1 MRKRYIILAA
11 LLLVAAVA
19 LWTRA
24 AESIRT
30 AEPAAAPSK
39 TDAPSVPEMP
49 PDGTEAPSIPTKAQV
64 LAARERALEGMTEE
78 QVQRLKEAV
87 MAANLDWEHRYLDSN
102 IFGRLEDP
110 DDLEWN
116 RFEQTGEIQIGW
128 TWDGKL
134 GGDID
139 AVCREKNITKDE
151 FYAQYGKRIVTENH
165 EDADGFAERFS
176 KLRDTVQ
183 DEALKADLQY
193 IIDEMQLAKDTH
205 EMAHANNLY
214 QKLHDLDYFLLRYG
228 PEDIGKY
235 VRDRSTAEKYYGTL
249 SCCF

>member
-11 LLLVAAVA
+11 LLLVAAAA

-49 PDGTEAPSIPTKAQV
+49 PDGTEAPSV

-214 QKLHDLDYFLLRYG
+214 EKLHDLDYFLLRYG

>member
-11 LLLVAAVA
+11 LLLVAAAA

-49 PDGTEAPSIPTKAQV
+49 PDGTEAPSV

-128 TWDGKL
+128 TWTASW
-134 GGDID
+134 
-139 AVCREKNITKDE
+139 AVI
-151 FYAQYGKRIVTENH
+151 
-165 EDADGFAERFS
+165 
-176 KLRDTVQ
+176 
-183 DEALKADLQY
+183 
-193 IIDEMQLAKDTH
+193 
-205 EMAHANNLY
+205 
-214 QKLHDLDYFLLRYG
+214 
-228 PEDIGKY
+228 
-235 VRDRSTAEKYYGTL
+235 
-249 SCCF
+249 

>member
-11 LLLVAAVA
+11 LLLVVAAA

-49 PDGTEAPSIPTKAQV
+49 PDGTEAPSV

>member
-11 LLLVAAVA
+11 LLLVVAAA

-49 PDGTEAPSIPTKAQV
+49 PDGTEAPSV

-214 QKLHDLDYFLLRYG
+214 EKLHDLDYFLLRYG

>member
-11 LLLVAAVA
+11 LLLVAAAA

-49 PDGTEAPSIPTKAQV
+49 PDGTEAPSV

>member
-1 MRKRYIILAA
+1 
-11 LLLVAAVA
+11 
-19 LWTRA
+19 
-24 AESIRT
+24 
-30 AEPAAAPSK
+30 
-39 TDAPSVPEMP
+39 
-49 PDGTEAPSIPTKAQV
+49 
-64 LAARERALEGMTEE
+64 
-78 QVQRLKEAV
+78 

-102 IFGRLEDP
+102 IFGRLEDS

-134 GGDID
+134 GGDVD

>member
-11 LLLVAAVA
+11 LLLVVAAA

-49 PDGTEAPSIPTKAQV
+49 PDGTEAPSV
-64 LAARERALEGMTEE
+64 LEGMTEE

-214 QKLHDLDYFLLRYG
+214 EKLHDLDYFLLRYG